1 MSGGLIMNWHTF
13 ANWFAEDSMRISDK
27 HQVDVIV
34 VEHILRRVK
43 PIVSADEIVQKL
55 NVAELVHHTNLE
67 HLSAAMIVRRQ
78 ACFTQPFGRSIHL
91 PVDSLEH
98 AEDES

>member
-1 MSGGLIMNWHTF
+1 
-13 ANWFAEDSMRISDK
+13 MRIGDE

-43 PIVSADEIVQKL
+43 PIVRADEIIHRKQL
-55 NVAELVHHTNLE
+55 NVTELVHHTNVE
-67 HLSAAMIVRRQ
+67 HLSAAMIVLRQ
-78 ACFTQPFGRSIHL
+78 MCFTQPFGRSIHL